1 MLRQRWESLG
11 EKPWLRAIG
20 ASPWLL
26 PVAIAVG
33 VHALWLS
40 GSTVAERPRRPLPTV
55 RAADNTPE
63 LLRFSSRASQ
73 AASPAAG
80 LGTLTLPFESSL
92 PPPPPELAGAPLPP
106 PPPAMAGQ
114 GEGGGARPT
123 SPAPA
128 VARGAARSGLAWGVE
143 PVAAKGIPADAA
155 TSLELAGQLDAPPT
169 DSTAQSGQQDP
180 TAKPDDPAKGEGS
193 KPALAALARRHL
205 KLTAA
210 NDRPYRILWDSGS
223 AAGSRP
229 DSLAGLPE
237 GLEVR
242 RLPLAAARAMGLGQP
257 HGISVKSP
265 AGLLLLWVQGDD
277 LWLIRQA
284 PATSNGSSS
293 GVISPSA
300 GGYDAS
306 GSGIASRA
314 ATPAPG
320 SITGA

>member
-1 MLRQRWESLG
+1 VRFPSRFNFPLRHLAPEAWTRVLHQRWESLG
-11 EKPWLRAIG
+11 EQPRLRAIG

-33 VHALWLS
+33 LHALWLS
-40 GSTVAERPRRPLPTV
+40 GSSVAERPARPLPRV

-80 LGTLTLPFESSL
+80 LGSVTLPFENSL
-92 PPPPPELAGAPLPP
+92 PPPPPELAGTSPPP

-114 GEGGGARPT
+114 GQGRARPT

-128 VARGAARSGLAWGVE
+128 PAPIAARSGLAWGVE
-143 PVAAKGIPADAA
+143 PVAARGIPADAA

-169 DSTAQSGQQDP
+169 DSTPQSGQQDP
-180 TAKPDDPAKGEGS
+180 TAKPEDAAKGEGS

-205 KLTAA
+205 RLTAA

-237 GLEVR
+237 GVEVR
-242 RLPLAAARAMGLGQP
+242 RLPLAAARAMGLAQP

-265 AGLLLLWVQGDD
+265 SGLLLLWVQGED
-277 LWLIRQA
+277 LWLIRQT
-284 PATSNGSSS
+284 PAAASSS
-293 GVISPSA
+293 TRPG
-300 GGYDAS
+300 
-306 GSGIASRA
+306 
-314 ATPAPG
+314 PA
-320 SITGA
+320 

>member
-1 MLRQRWESLG
+1 VLRQRWESLG
-11 EKPWLRAIG
+11 ERPWLGAIG

-33 VHALWLS
+33 AHALWLS

-114 GEGGGARPT
+114 GQGRARPT
-123 SPAPA
+123 SPVLAA
-128 VARGAARSGLAWGVE
+128 ARGGAKSALAWGVE
-143 PVAAKGIPADAA
+143 PVTARGIPADAA

-180 TAKPDDPAKGEGS
+180 TAKPEDTAKGEGS

-205 KLTAA
+205 RLTAA

-237 GLEVR
+237 GVEVR
-242 RLPLAAARAMGLGQP
+242 RLPLAAARAMGLAQP
-257 HGISVKSP
+257 HGITVKSP

-284 PATSNGSSS
+284 PAAASSS
-293 GVISPSA
+293 TRGLLSPVA
-300 GGYDAS
+300 GGYFSS
-306 GSGIASRA
+306 GSGIANRA
-314 ATPAPG
+314 TAPG
-320 SITGA
+320 PGSGPPR